1 MSIDQ
6 LVVSTRRSPARAALV
21 VGLAIALIAG
31 VSILLAS
38 QTRAGHGGLIHGTIH
53 ARAPF
58 ADATAIQLRGLVGGK
73 MNVSNANNVAE
84 TIVQQITVDPGGF
97 TGWHT
102 HPGPVVVLVE
112 SGTFDV
118 YQAKDPTCTA
128 YSYGPNEAFVDPGQG
143 NVHSARNNHPTEPMV
158 AWAIYFDVPADLA
171 SPFIP
176 VAEPGDSCAG
186 F

>member
-1 MSIDQ
+1 MSINQ

-21 VGLAIALIAG
+21 IGLAVALIASL
-31 VSILLAS
+31 SILLAG
-38 QTRAGHGGLIHGTIH
+38 QTRAEHGGLIHGPIM

-58 ADATAIQLRGLVGGK
+58 ADSTAIQLRGLVGGK
-73 MNVSNANNVAE
+73 MNVSNARNVGE
-84 TIVQQITVDPGGF
+84 TIIQQITVDPGGF

-118 YQAKDPTCTA
+118 YQANDPTCTA
-128 YSYGPNEAFVDPGQG
+128 YSYGPNEAFIDPGQG
-143 NVHSARNNHPTEPMV
+143 NVHSARNDGTEPMV
-158 AWAIYFDVPADLA
+158 AWAVYFDVPADLT

-176 VAEPGDSCAG
+176 VANPGDSCAD